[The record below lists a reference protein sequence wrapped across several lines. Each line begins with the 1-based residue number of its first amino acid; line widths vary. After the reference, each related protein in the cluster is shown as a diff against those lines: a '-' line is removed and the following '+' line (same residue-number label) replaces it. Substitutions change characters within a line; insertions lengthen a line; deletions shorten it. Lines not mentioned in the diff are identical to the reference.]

1 MHARG
6 IDGRRAGLEGYL
18 PAVALA
24 SVRAGAAALADR
36 RRFLTR
42 ALARVAEGGRAI
54 VLLPLYFLS
63 GLVRRRRNDVA
74 FGGNG
79 DRFTD
84 NARHLFLHLASDPR
98 FRCTWIS
105 GDAGTVDAVRALGLR
120 AERRW
125 SLAGVRTALRAGWF
139 VFGAYPSDVNFWLS
153 RGARHL
159 NLWHGIPLKAI
170 EFDITAGPLARL
182 YRSPVWS
189 PLRLAFLDRFRRP
202 DHLLTV
208 SPFLAERCFRPAFR
222 IGAGQSLELGYPRT
236 DPLFDVTDRAAL
248 AARLG
253 VDPAH
258 EVIGYFPTWRE
269 DGRDF
274 LAAAGFS
281 FDELDARLR
290 PTGRTLLFK
299 AHPNFAI
306 PTASATRWTNVV
318 VVDPSVDLN
327 DLLPVCDVLV
337 TDYSSVAF
345 DFLLLDRPIVY
356 FLPDHDRYVTGRN
369 LYFELDEMT
378 AGPIVT
384 TPTALAEILT
394 GSLADEH
401 AARRAELRER
411 VWGDYRGDASGAIAD
426 FMAAR

>member
-1 MHARG
+1 
-6 IDGRRAGLEGYL
+6 
-18 PAVALA
+18 VALA
-24 SVRAGAAALADR
+24 SVRAAAAALAGR
-36 RRFLTR
+36 RRFLSR
-42 ALARVAEGGRAI
+42 ALARVAEAGRAV
-54 VLLPLYFLS
+54 VLLPLYALS
-63 GLVRRRRNDVA
+63 GLARRHPGEVA

-105 GDAGTVDAVRALGLR
+105 GDPRTVEAVRALGLR

-125 SLAGVRTALRAGWF
+125 SLAGARATLRAGWF
-139 VFGAYPSDVNFWLS
+139 VFGAYPSDVNFWLG
-153 RGARHL
+153 RGARLL

-170 EFDITAGPLARL
+170 EFDITAGPLARV
-182 YRSPVWS
+182 YRAPAWS

-222 IGAGQSLELGYPRT
+222 IGAAQSLELGYPRT
-236 DPLFDVTDRAAL
+236 DPLFRPVDRAAL
-248 AARLG
+248 AARVG

-258 EVIGYFPTWRE
+258 AVIGYFPTWRD

-274 LAAAGFS
+274 LAAAGLS
-281 FDELDARLR
+281 FDELDQRLR
-290 PTGRTLLFK
+290 PTGRTLVFK
-299 AHPNFAI
+299 AHPNFALS
-306 PTASATRWTNVV
+306 PPSGTSWTNVV
-318 VVDPSVDLN
+318 VVDPKVDLN
-327 DLLPVCDVLV
+327 DLLPLCDVLV

-356 FLPDHDRYVTGRN
+356 FLPDHDRYIAGRN
-369 LYFELDEMT
+369 LYFALDEMT

-384 TPTALAEILT
+384 TTPALLELLT
-394 GSLADEH
+394 GSLDDDH

-411 VWGDYRGDASGAIAD
+411 VWADYRGDASGAIAD

>member
-1 MHARG
+1 
-6 IDGRRAGLEGYL
+6 
-18 PAVALA
+18 VALA
-24 SVRAGAAALADR
+24 SVRAAAAALAAR

-42 ALARVAEGGRAI
+42 ALARITEAGRAV
-54 VLLPLYFLS
+54 VLLPLYALS
-63 GLVRRRRNDVA
+63 GLARRRPDEVA

-84 NARHLFLHLASDPR
+84 NARHLFLHLATDPR

-105 GDAGTVDAVRALGLR
+105 GDRRTVEAVRALGLR

-125 SLAGVRTALRAGWF
+125 SLAGARATLRAGWF
-139 VFGAYPSDVNFWLS
+139 VFGAYPSDVNFWLG
-153 RGARHL
+153 RGARLL
-159 NLWHGIPLKAI
+159 NLWHGIPFKAI
-170 EFDITAGPLARL
+170 EFDITAGPLARV
-182 YRSPVWS
+182 YRAPVWS

-222 IGAGQSLELGYPRT
+222 IGAAQSLELGYPRT
-236 DPLFDVTDRAAL
+236 DPLFLPSDRAAL
-248 AARLG
+248 AARVG

-258 EVIGYFPTWRE
+258 EVIGYFPTWRD

-274 LAAAGFS
+274 LAAAGLS
-281 FDELDARLR
+281 FDELDERLR
-290 PTGRTLLFK
+290 TTGRTLVFK
-299 AHPNFAI
+299 AHPNFALP
-306 PTASATRWTNVV
+306 PTSGTSWTNVV
-318 VVDPSVDLN
+318 VVDPKVDLN
-327 DLLPVCDVLV
+327 DLLPLCDVLV

-356 FLPDHDRYVTGRN
+356 FLPDHDRYVAGRN
-369 LYFELDEMT
+369 LYFALDEMT

-384 TPTALAEILT
+384 TTPALLEL
-394 GSLADEH
+394 LAGTLEDDH
-401 AARRAELRER
+401 ATRRAELRER